1 MHVSKYFFF
10 FFPEV
15 LRYTEMHIE
24 DTFESPQD
32 LLSCSTAEGRG
43 HVIRILLNITKTC
56 GAGQHKNSHVPG
68 SVNCVSF

>member
-1 MHVSKYFFF
+1 
-10 FFPEV
+10 
-15 LRYTEMHIE
+15 MHIE